1 MGLEICDPLSE
12 RLVLAPRRRGHRFDR
27 LELIAADEVHIVE
40 KALDLLTHQCA
51 HIIADGLQ
59 GAERAGGDAGEVV
72 QDAVIGLHEI
82 LVQAVV
88 HPTRNESLGF
98 VNSATLGPPPSIA
111 RDGARAYNPES
122 QGNGGPRMILLQS
135 FPVIAYPAID
145 PVALE
150 IGPFALR
157 WYALAYLAGLLLGWR
172 YLIALARFPGG
183 GLGRRDVDDF
193 LLWATLGVILGGR
206 LGYAALYQLAYF
218 AAHPLEIFMVWQG
231 GMSFHGGL
239 IGVILALIAFARLR
253 GLSLLGFGDLVACVA
268 PIGLCLGRLANFIN
282 GELYGRA
289 SELPWAMVFPA
300 GGPAPR
306 HPSQLYEALLEGV
319 VLFIVLWPLSRITA
333 LRKRHGFLAG
343 VFLAGYAVARAIAET
358 FREPDAH
365 IGYLAG
371 GATMGQL
378 LSVPLLAA
386 GVYLMAR
393 ARPSTKIAS

>member
-1 MGLEICDPLSE
+1 
-12 RLVLAPRRRGHRFDR
+12 
-27 LELIAADEVHIVE
+27 
-40 KALDLLTHQCA
+40 
-51 HIIADGLQ
+51 
-59 GAERAGGDAGEVV
+59 
-72 QDAVIGLHEI
+72 
-82 LVQAVV
+82 
-88 HPTRNESLGF
+88 
-98 VNSATLGPPPSIA
+98 
-111 RDGARAYNPES
+111 
-122 QGNGGPRMILLQS
+122 MILLQT

-157 WYALAYLAGLLLGWR
+157 WYALAYVAGLLLGWR
-172 YLIALARFPGG
+172 YLIALARSPGSV
-183 GLGRRDVDDF
+183 LSRREVDDF

-206 LGYAALYQLAYF
+206 LGYAAFYQSAYF

-239 IGVILALIAFARLR
+239 IGVIVAIIAFARLR
-253 GLSLLGFGDLVACVA
+253 GLNLLGAGDLVACAA
-268 PIGLCLGRLANFIN
+268 PIGLFLGRLANFIN

-319 VLFIVLWPLSRITA
+319 VLFIVLWQLSRITP
-333 LRKRHGFLAG
+333 LRERRGYLAG
-343 VFLAGYAVARAIAET
+343 VFLVGYAIARAIGEV

-378 LSVPLLAA
+378 LSLPVLAL
-386 GVYLMAR
+386 GLYLIAR
-393 ARPSTKIAS
+393 ARPGTEIAS